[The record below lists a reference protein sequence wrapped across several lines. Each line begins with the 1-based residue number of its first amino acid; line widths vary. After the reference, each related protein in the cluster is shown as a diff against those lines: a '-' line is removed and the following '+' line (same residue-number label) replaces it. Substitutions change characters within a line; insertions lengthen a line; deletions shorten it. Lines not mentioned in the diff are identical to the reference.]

1 MTDTFCF
8 MTGTNSLVLVILTG
22 RSQKLFP
29 GLLHDYISTYS
40 LFSRTKV
47 CKSSFNIAIGRGS
60 ASSIIR
66 LKKIPVVPVSY
77 REKIRVGRFFLNI
90 FFHGL
95 GGFLLGDLQ

>member
-1 MTDTFCF
+1 

-47 CKSSFNIAIGRGS
+47 CKSSFDIAIGRGS

-66 LKKIPVVPVSY
+66 LKKYLLFQFHIV
-77 REKIRVGRFFLNI
+77 KKLGFVGFF
-90 FFHGL
+90 
-95 GGFLLGDLQ
+95 